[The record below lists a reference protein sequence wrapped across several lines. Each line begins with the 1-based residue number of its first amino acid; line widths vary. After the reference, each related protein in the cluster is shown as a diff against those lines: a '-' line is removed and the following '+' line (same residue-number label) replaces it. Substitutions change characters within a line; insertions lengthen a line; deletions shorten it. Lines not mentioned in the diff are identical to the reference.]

1 MALELVPKNC
11 PMMAWSPSQELG
23 FPTSCGPLGAM
34 SIAAVLM
41 VPLNVPSL
49 PSPAAS
55 HSPGAT
61 PDAALPTVTRSGM
74 LSPVRS
80 WSASGPGWAAP
91 KSQVAAGLSLA
102 PGQTAVTVSTLY
114 VLEGVTEN
122 AAACGVAVPA
132 ATVSEFPPLT
142 E

>member
-1 MALELVPKNC
+1 
-11 PMMAWSPSQELG
+11 
-23 FPTSCGPLGAM
+23 M
-34 SIAAVLM
+34 SVAAVLM

-61 PDAALPTVTRSGM
+61 PDVLLPTVTKSGM

-80 WSASGPGWAAP
+80 WSASGAGWAAM
-91 KSQVAAGLSLA
+91 KSQVAAGLTLP
-102 PGQTAVTVSTLY
+102 PGPTAVTVSTLY

-122 AAACGVAVPA
+122 AAAYGEAVPA
-132 ATVSEFPPLT
+132 ATVSEFPPLS
-142 E
+142 